1 MRTIRS
7 VSLAGIL
14 ATVLLVAPQ
23 VAHGQDAKAEVT
35 KAAEAFATAFSAN
48 DGAAVAAAYTDDAVV
63 MPPGGEFVKGRAAI
77 DEVFAE
83 TNPTGMTL
91 DLQIKDL
98 EMAGD
103 LVIETGGWSMTGP
116 DGAHMDHGKYLAV
129 WTKTDHGWKMVRDI
143 WNSSMAPQSE

>member
-14 ATVLLVAPQ
+14 AAVLLVVPQ

-35 KAAEAFATAFSAN
+35 KAVEAFATAFSAN
-48 DGAAVAAAYTDDAVV
+48 DVAAIAAAYTDDAVV
-63 MPPGGEFVKGRAAI
+63 MSPGAEFAEGRAEI
-77 DEVFAE
+77 DAMFAD

-91 DLQIKDL
+91 DLKIKDL
-98 EMAGD
+98 TMAGD
-103 LVIETGGWSMTGP
+103 LMIDTGGWSMTGP
-116 DGAHMDHGKYLAV
+116 DGAHLDHGKYLAV
-129 WTKTDHGWKMVRDI
+129 WRKTDYGWKMVRDI